1 MAEVIVADEAGACYG
16 VERAL
21 NLVMEA
27 AEQTDGPLFTL
38 GPLIH
43 NPTVVADLEARGVS
57 VTNDPAVPQGATLVL
72 RTHGVTPAVE
82 QAAAAAGAQVI
93 DATCPFVK
101 RVHRA
106 AQRLEREG
114 YQVLVV
120 GESGHPEVEGTVG
133 QVASATIV
141 ESAEQVAGLALKRKV
156 GVVVQTTLAKSVLAE
171 VVAELVGRVDELRVF
186 DTICEATAG
195 HQGACAQLARTV
207 DAMVVIGGKNSA
219 NTTHLADISR
229 QECPRTHHIE
239 TPQELDSSWFEG
251 AQRIG
256 ITAGAS
262 TPAAQIESVRQA
274 ILQMVG

>member
-27 AEQTDGPLFTL
+27 AEQTEGPLFTL

-43 NPTVVADLEARGVS
+43 NPTVVAELEARGVS
-57 VTNDPAVPQGATLVL
+57 VTDDPAVPQGSTLVL

-133 QVASATIV
+133 QVASATVV
-141 ESAEQVAGLALKRKV
+141 ESAEQVAGLALKKKV
-156 GVVVQTTLAKSVLAE
+156 GVVVQTTLAKSVLAA

-195 HQGACAQLARTV
+195 HQGACARLARTV

-229 QECPRTHHIE
+229 QECANTHHIE
-239 TPQELDSSWFEG
+239 TPQELDASWFEG